1 MGRFSGLSD
10 SGPAAA
16 GALPGANPLWFDLLE
31 ARGPHHERVAFD
43 RVEAIAHAAPFLAA
57 AHLVCGAV
65 MLWTY
70 VQLGRTPDPLFFGI
84 PFVSILLLDL
94 RLWRLTHRM
103 VAPRR
108 PHRIMRLALLYA
120 ILGSLLWLILIA
132 AGVEA
137 GIGIA
142 SPAARAAM
150 VAGLGATVLAFMA
163 VPALVAASC
172 TGAIAATLLFTGPAV
187 IAMTALF
194 SACLGGLSYVR
205 ARDSIL
211 RAHGRLVADWRAD
224 QASRFVAAF
233 EASGR
238 GWFWETNADGALTHV
253 PEPLARELGKAP
265 VDLVGRPFSDLL
277 LVEDSGA
284 SDSDRPTLGFHL
296 SARFPFS
303 EVIVT
308 PNGRREHCW
317 ALSGSPSFDEL
328 GRFLGFRG
336 IGENLS
342 EDRRA
347 SVMSSKLARLD
358 SLTGLPNR
366 GAMRATLDEALANSA
381 TRRQGCALLLIDL
394 DRFKQVNDTLGH
406 PVGDVLLKQV
416 AQRLS
421 SVVGDVGQV
430 GRLGG
435 DEFEAVLPGEEEEG
449 RLAALSER
457 LIGQLSKPYMIRGNA
472 ITIGASVGIAVARP
486 GKTYADQLIRDA
498 DIALYAAKAAGRGTF
513 RLFEPEMQSQAS
525 DRQILQKDLET
536 AVAKGQLRLLFQPI
550 VDAASEDLAGFEAL
564 VRWSHPVRGV
574 LAPAEFLPVAEESG
588 LIDGIG
594 EWVLRSALAEA
605 AEWPAHLG
613 LSVNLSPSQLRN
625 PGTAA
630 LVANALAVSRVEA
643 NRLELEFREHAL
655 LADSL
660 QSSEAV
666 TALKGLGVRLALDD
680 FGTGASSLAGLRT
693 APLDRIKIDQSFL
706 RSAMPERSR
715 NRALLGALVTL
726 ATSLDMEVTAE
737 GTETLEDLQLVRR
750 LGMHQVQGFL
760 FGRPMPAADARA
772 LASRSAAVP
781 ASEAERSRP
790 PRHSLIRMGTL
801 RSGGNAF
808 PVRLRNISGGGA
820 MVDGDG
826 TPLANGSPVELALDD
841 GLVIPGEVRWRDEE
855 RIGLAFAEAFDLR
868 RIGRAKPAAPPPAA
882 TNAPAAVPSLKMM
895 RPAYLED
902 ESATSPWAARTDRLT
917 IKDVRG

>member
-16 GALPGANPLWFDLLE
+16 DALPGAHPLWFDLI
-31 ARGPHHERVAFD
+31 AAHGPHHERVASD
-43 RVEAIAHAAPFLAA
+43 RIQAIAHAAPFLAA

-65 MLWTY
+65 MIWTY
-70 VQLGRTPDPLFFGI
+70 VALGLRPDPVFFGL
-84 PFVSILLLDL
+84 PFASILLLDL
-94 RLWRLTHRM
+94 RLWLLTRRRA
-103 VAPRR
+103 APRP

-120 ILGSLLWLILIA
+120 VLGSLLWLILIA
-132 AGVEA
+132 ANVKA
-137 GIGIA
+137 GIGVA
-142 SPAARAAM
+142 APAARSAM
-150 VAGLGATVLAFMA
+150 VAGIGATILAFMA
-163 VPALVAASC
+163 VPALVLASC
-172 TGAIAATLLFTGPAV
+172 AGAVAATILFTGPAV
-187 IAMTALF
+187 IAMSTLF
-194 SACLGGLSYVR
+194 SACLAGLSFVR
-205 ARDSIL
+205 ARDAIL
-211 RAHGRLVADWRAD
+211 AAHHRLVTDWRAG

-253 PEPLARELGKAP
+253 PEPLARELGKTPEA
-265 VDLVGRPFSDLL
+265 LVGRPFSELI
-277 LVEDSGA
+277 LVEENGGPDG
-284 SDSDRPTLGFHL
+284 DRPTLGFHL

-317 ALSGSPSFDEL
+317 ALSGSPSFDDL

-342 EDRRA
+342 DERRA
-347 SVMSSKLARLD
+347 SVISSKLARLD

-366 GAMRATLDEALANSA
+366 AAMRTTLDEALLNSA

-421 SVVGDVGQV
+421 SVLGEFGQV

-449 RLAALSER
+449 RLAALAER
-457 LIGQLSKPYMIRGNA
+457 LIGQVSKPYMIRGHSV
-472 ITIGASVGIAVARP
+472 TIGVSVGIAVARP
-486 GKTYADQLIRDA
+486 GKTYAEQLIRDA
-498 DIALYAAKAAGRGTF
+498 DVALYAAKAAGRGTF

-525 DRQILQKDLET
+525 DRQILQKDLES
-536 AVAKGQLRLLFQPI
+536 AVAKGQLRLLFQP
-550 VDAASEDLAGFEAL
+550 VVHAASEDLAGFEAL

-605 AEWPAHLG
+605 AHWPPHLT

-625 PGTAA
+625 PRTAA
-630 LVANALAVSRVEA
+630 LVANALAVSRVQA
-643 NRLELEFREHAL
+643 GRLELEFREDAL

-666 TALKGLGVRLALDD
+666 TALKNLGVRLALDD

-706 RSAMPERSR
+706 RSAASERSR
-715 NRALLGALVTL
+715 SRALLSALVAL
-726 ATSLDMEVTAE
+726 ATSLDMDVTAE
-737 GTETLEDLQLVRR
+737 GTETLEDLQLIRR

-760 FGRPMPAADARA
+760 FGRPMAAADARA
-772 LASRSAAVP
+772 LASKAAAVP
-781 ASEAERSRP
+781 ASEADRSRA

-801 RSGGNAF
+801 RSGGDAF

-826 TPLANGSPVELALDD
+826 TPLAAGSAVELALED
-841 GLVIPGEVRWRDEE
+841 GLVIPAEVRWRDEE

-868 RIGRAKPAAPPPAA
+868 RIGRAKPAPPAA
-882 TNAPAAVPSLKMM
+882 APAPAAPVPGLKMM

-917 IKDVRG
+917 IKDVRR

>member
-1 MGRFSGLSD
+1 MRMGRFSGLSD

-16 GALPGANPLWFDLLE
+16 DALPGANPLWFDLIE
-31 ARGPHHERVAFD
+31 ARGPHHERVALD
-43 RVEAIAHAAPFLAA
+43 RVQAIAHAAPFLLA

-65 MLWTY
+65 MLWAY
-70 VQLGRTPDPLFFGI
+70 VQLGLKLDPVFFGV
-84 PFVSILLLDL
+84 PFGAILLLDL
-94 RLWRLTHRM
+94 RLWVLTRRRA
-103 VAPRR
+103 APRR
-108 PHRIMRLALLYA
+108 PHGIMRLAFLYA
-120 ILGSLLWLILIA
+120 VLGSLLWLIVIA
-132 AGVEA
+132 ANVDA
-137 GIGIA
+137 GIGVSA
-142 SPAARAAM
+142 PAARAAM
-150 VAGLGATVLAFMA
+150 VAGLGATILAFMA
-163 VPALVAASC
+163 VPALVLASC
-172 TGAIAATLLFTGPAV
+172 AGAMAATILFAGVPVVAMTGA
-187 IAMTALF
+187 F
-194 SACLGGLSYVR
+194 SACLAGLSLVR

-211 RAHGRLVADWRAD
+211 SAHGRLVTDWRAG

-265 VDLVGRPFSDLL
+265 DELVGRPFSDLI
-277 LVEDSGA
+277 LVEENGA
-284 SDSDRPTLGFHL
+284 ADGDRPTLGFHL

-317 ALSGSPSFDEL
+317 ALSGSPSFDDL

-347 SVMSSKLARLD
+347 SVVSSKLARLD

-366 GAMRATLDEALANSA
+366 AAMRATLDEALANAA

-416 AQRLS
+416 AQRLT
-421 SVVGDVGQV
+421 SVVGEVGQV

-498 DIALYAAKAAGRGTF
+498 DVALYAAKAAGRGTF

-525 DRQILQKDLET
+525 DRQILQKDLES

-550 VDAASEDLAGFEAL
+550 VHAASEDLAGFEAL

-594 EWVLRSALAEA
+594 EWVIRSALAEA
-605 AEWPAHLG
+605 AGWPRHLR
-613 LSVNLSPSQLRN
+613 LAVNLSPSQLRN
-625 PGTAA
+625 PRTAA

-643 NRLELEFREHAL
+643 GRLELEFREDAL

-660 QSSEAV
+660 QASEAV

-706 RSAMPERSR
+706 RSARGERSR

-726 ATSLDMEVTAE
+726 ASSLDMEVTAE
-737 GTETLEDLQLVRR
+737 GTETLEDLQLIRR

-772 LASRSAAVP
+772 LASKAAAVP
-781 ASEAERSRP
+781 ASEAERSSP

-801 RSGGNAF
+801 RSGGHAF

-826 TPLANGSPVELALDD
+826 TPLAAGSAVELALED

-868 RIGRAKPAAPPPAA
+868 RIGRAKPAAPAA
-882 TNAPAAVPSLKMM
+882 AAASGAVPGLKMM
-895 RPAYLED
+895 RPAYLDD

-917 IKDVRG
+917 IKDVRR

>member
-10 SGPAAA
+10 GGLAA
-16 GALPGANPLWFDLLE
+16 GEALPGASPLWFDFLE
-31 ARGPHHERVAFD
+31 ARDQHHERVACD
-43 RVEAIAHAAPFLAA
+43 RVQAIAHAAPFLAA

-70 VQLGRTPDPLFFGI
+70 ASLGLRPDPLFFGL
-84 PFVSILLLDL
+84 PFAAILLLDL
-94 RLWRLTHRM
+94 RLWLLTRRRA
-103 VAPRR
+103 APRP
-108 PHRIMRLALLYA
+108 PHRITRLTLLYA
-120 ILGSLLWLILIA
+120 LLGALLWLIVIA
-132 AGVEA
+132 ANVEA
-137 GIGIA
+137 GFGMA
-142 SPAARAAM
+142 APAARAAM
-150 VAGLGATVLAFMA
+150 VGGLGATVLAFMA
-163 VPALVAASC
+163 VPALVLATCA
-172 TGAIAATLLFTGPAV
+172 GAIAATILFAGPAV
-187 IAMTALF
+187 MAMTALF

-205 ARDSIL
+205 ARDAIGD
-211 RAHGRLVADWRAD
+211 AHRRLLTDWHAG

-253 PEPLARELGKAP
+253 PDPLARELGKAP
-265 VDLVGRPFSDLL
+265 EELVGRPFSELL
-277 LVEDSGA
+277 LVEDNGA
-284 SDSDRPTLGFHL
+284 AVSDRPTLGFHL

-308 PNGRREHCW
+308 PNGRRDHCW
-317 ALSGSPSFDEL
+317 ALSGSPSFDDL

-342 EDRRA
+342 EERRA
-347 SVMSSKLARLD
+347 SVLTSKLARLD

-366 GAMRATLDEALANSA
+366 AAMRATLDEALVNAA

-421 SVVGDVGQV
+421 SVIGDVGQV

-449 RLAALSER
+449 RLAALAER
-457 LIGQLSKPYMIRGNA
+457 LIQQVSKPYLIRGNTV
-472 ITIGASVGIAVARP
+472 TIGASVGIAVARP
-486 GKTYADQLIRDA
+486 GKTYAEQLIRDA
-498 DIALYAAKAAGRGTF
+498 DVALYAAKAAGRGTF
-513 RLFEPEMQSQAS
+513 RMFEPEMQSQAS
-525 DRQILQKDLET
+525 DRQILQKDLES
-536 AVAKGQLRLLFQPI
+536 AVLKGQLRLLFQPI

-574 LAPAEFLPVAEESG
+574 LAPAEFLPIAEESG

-594 EWVLRSALAEA
+594 EWVIRSALAEA
-605 AEWPAHLG
+605 AQWPRHLR

-625 PGTAA
+625 PRTAA

-643 NRLELEFREHAL
+643 GRLELEFREDAL

-660 QSSEAV
+660 QASEAV
-666 TALKGLGVRLALDD
+666 TALKGVGVRLALDD

-706 RSAMPERSR
+706 RSARPERSR

-726 ATSLDMEVTAE
+726 ASSLDMEVTGE

-760 FGRPMPAADARA
+760 FGRPMPAADARQ
-772 LASRSAAVP
+772 LAAKSAAVP
-781 ASEAERSRP
+781 AKEAERSRP

-801 RSGGNAF
+801 RSGDSAF

-826 TPLANGSPVELALDD
+826 TPLGTGAAVELALED

-868 RIGRAKPAAPPPAA
+868 RIGRAKPAAAA
-882 TNAPAAVPSLKMM
+882 AASPAVPSLKMM
-895 RPAYLED
+895 RPAYLD
-902 ESATSPWAARTDRLT
+902 DDGDTSPWAARTDRLT
-917 IKDVRG
+917 IRDVRR